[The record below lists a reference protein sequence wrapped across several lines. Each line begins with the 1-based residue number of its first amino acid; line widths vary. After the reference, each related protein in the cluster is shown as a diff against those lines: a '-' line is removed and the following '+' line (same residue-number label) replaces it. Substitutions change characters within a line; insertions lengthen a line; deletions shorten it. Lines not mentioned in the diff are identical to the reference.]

1 MWPLS
6 MDSRTQSIWALS
18 EIEINSL
25 DLASPE
31 RFISQLCWVFTRW
44 VRVGTGLLSLDLFG
58 VQFQLPLSI
67 SLKCSPLSSGFWMKR
82 FSPLPL
88 VAIFRPLGTVSSVW
102 RSLYDTV
109 TLFLSSDLIR
119 QQWPL
124 SLDFFRTRLVLWFA
138 VSSDFF
144 FFFFLPQPRI
154 FSFTSVK
161 YITDR
166 QLCWD
171 LQGGWTW
178 FVCVVL
184 TVGIFFFCMTEGVF
198 FLIRVASY
206 QICLYRIGV
215 FWKQFLRLR
224 VLSTFSSLCI
234 RSLLFRKLF
243 LFL

>member
-144 FFFFLPQPRI
+144 LFFPGPGSLVSPQWN
-154 FSFTSVK
+154 TSQTVSCAETFK
-161 YITDR
+161 ADERGLYV
-166 QLCWD
+166 LCWQ
-171 LQGGWTW
+171 LEFSS
-178 FVCVVL
+178 FV
-184 TVGIFFFCMTEGVF
+184 
-198 FLIRVASY
+198 
-206 QICLYRIGV
+206 
-215 FWKQFLRLR
+215 WLR
-224 VLSTFSSLCI
+224 VYSFSSGLQVI
-234 RSLLFRKLF
+234 RFVYIV
-243 LFL
+243 

>member
-25 DLASPE
+25 GLASPE
-31 RFISQLCWVFTRW
+31 RFISQLCWVVALW
-44 VRVGTGLLSLDLFG
+44 VPVGTGLLSLDLFG
-58 VQFQLPLSI
+58 VQFQLPLSN
-67 SLKCSPLSSGFWMKR
+67 SLKCSPLSSGFWRKR

-119 QQWPL
+119 EQWPL
-124 SLDFFRTRLVLWFA
+124 SLDFSRKRLVLWFP
-138 VSSDFF
+138 VSSESFF
-144 FFFFLPQPRI
+144 FFFFPRPRI

-161 YITDR
+161 YVTDR

-178 FVCVVL
+178 FRRFGCVVL
-184 TVGIFFFCMTEGVF
+184 TVGIFLLLYDWGCILSHQGCKLSDLF
-198 FLIRVASY
+198 I
-206 QICLYRIGV
+206 LYRCLLEAVSPSSGSFNI
-215 FWKQFLRLR
+215 QFHLYSFITL
-224 VLSTFSSLCI
+224 
-234 RSLLFRKLF
+234 
-243 LFL
+243 